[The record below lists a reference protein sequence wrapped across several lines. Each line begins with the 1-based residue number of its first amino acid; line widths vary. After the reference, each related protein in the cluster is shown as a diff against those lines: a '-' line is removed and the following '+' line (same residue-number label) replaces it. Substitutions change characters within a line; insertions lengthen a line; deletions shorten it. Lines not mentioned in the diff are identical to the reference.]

1 MLRRLTVGVALLAA
15 AAVPAT
21 AQVQVGL
28 SAFAGGYLPTSSLFD
43 AVRVGGDTGL
53 IILNLGQQP
62 AVAVGGRL
70 TVRVLKQLA
79 VDGEVGYAFSTLDV
93 PAAADPEAENG
104 SSVVMA
110 SLSAMWIF
118 YEAPFSPL
126 SLYLTAGV
134 GLSARDGDFWTEWEG
149 TSNVGATFGLGLR
162 YGLTPLLGLRFDL
175 RDYVYSFQPTIGNF
189 TFESKTQND
198 LVISVA
204 LEFAFTPVE

>member
-1 MLRRLTVGVALLAA
+1 MLRRLTVGAALLAA
-15 AAVPAT
+15 TASPAL

-28 SAFAGGYLPTSSLFD
+28 SAFLGGYLPTSNLFD
-43 AVRVGGDTGL
+43 AVRVGGDTGQ
-53 IILNLGQQP
+53 IILNLGQTP

-79 VDGEVGYAFSTLDV
+79 IDGEVGYAFSALDV
-93 PAAADPEAENG
+93 PAAVDPETETG

-110 SLSAMWIF
+110 SLNAMWIF
-118 YEAPFSPL
+118 YEAPFSPMSLFL
-126 SLYLTAGV
+126 SAGV
-134 GLSARDGDFWTEWEG
+134 GLSARDGEFWTAWEG

-175 RDYVYSFQPTIGNF
+175 RDYVYSFQPTVGNF
-189 TFESKTQND
+189 TFDAKTQND

-204 LEFAFTPVE
+204 LDFAFTPVQ